1 MGARSY
7 NPSMAQMRLR
17 LLLVFGCVAG
27 LSAQQAPPPPQQ
39 PPVTFRT
46 EVNYVEVDATV
57 TDAKGNPVTDL
68 TQADFEVTEDGKP
81 QKIAIFAVVN
91 IPMVRDDRPVQT
103 AGPIERD
110 VQSNDRVDGRLYLI
124 LLDSLHTDPLNG
136 LRVKQAARSFI
147 ERRFGTND
155 LAAVVHTGGRS
166 EWDQDFTNN
175 RRLLLASIDRFVGG
189 KLRSQTLERLDAF
202 SNGRPT
208 FNTDPTNQRQRSAL
222 DPFEMER
229 GSHARRML
237 GFLQKLSDY
246 MAGIHGRRK
255 ALVLISEG
263 LTYDLADAWS
273 TIDASSVA
281 DAVRDAIGAATR
293 SNVSI
298 FAIDPRG
305 LGTGLEN
312 AIEMNAPPRGSPTD
326 PDGTMPAPT
335 NMGLQS
341 MMGEA
346 WIAQQSLRALAEE
359 TGGFAAVNR
368 NDFMDV
374 FDRVVR
380 ENSAYYVLGYYPPNV
395 KRDGKFHRISVKV
408 KRPGLVLRSRKGY
421 AAPRGKAPEVKATAT
436 SSPALRDA
444 MNSPISVA
452 GLPMRVF
459 AGAFKGTAPNASVAI
474 AVEMQA
480 SGFKYTDKG
489 GVATDLLEVVFT
501 PIDQL
506 GVIRPGKKSRATLS
520 LKPDMLEA
528 ANVRGVR
535 VLSAVDMP
543 PGRYQI
549 RVAASEEGAGLT
561 GSVVYD
567 LEVPDFFKAP
577 FTMSGVALTAASA
590 QTVVTVG
597 SEGMIAPLVAGPTTA
612 TRDFSRE
619 DTLALF
625 AEVYENA
632 PGAPSHTVDLAT
644 TVRSADGRVM
654 FEAKETRSSTELQAG
669 RGGYG
674 YTPQIPLK
682 DFAPGTY
689 LIHVEA
695 KSRAGKN
702 AVGVGRD
709 IEIRVQP

>member
-1 MGARSY
+1 
-7 NPSMAQMRLR
+7 MRFR
-17 LLLVFGCVAG
+17 WLLVFGCVAG
-27 LSAQQAPPPPQQ
+27 LSAQQAPPPPAPQG

-57 TDAKGNPVTDL
+57 TDAKGNAVMDL
-68 TQADFEVTEDGKP
+68 TQADFEITEDGKP
-81 QKIAIFAVVN
+81 QKITTFAVVN
-91 IPMVRDDRPVQT
+91 IPVERDDRPVVT
-103 AGPIERD
+103 AEPIERD

-124 LLDSLHTDPLNG
+124 VLDSLHTDPLNA
-136 LRVKQAARSFI
+136 LRVKQAARTFI

-155 LAAVVHTGGRS
+155 LAAVIHTGGRS
-166 EWDQDFTNN
+166 EWGQDFTNN
-175 RRLLLASIDRFVGG
+175 RRLLLASIDRFVGE

-202 SNGRPT
+202 NNGGPT
-208 FNTDPTNQRQRSAL
+208 FNTNPNNQRQRSAL

-237 GFLQKLSDY
+237 TSVQKLSDY

-263 LTYDLADAWS
+263 LTYDLADPWS
-273 TIDASSVA
+273 AVDASSVA
-281 DAVRDAIGAATR
+281 DSVRDAIGAATR
-293 SNVSI
+293 ANVSI

-305 LGTGLEN
+305 LGTGIEN
-312 AIEMNAPPRGSPTD
+312 AIEMNSPVRNSSTD
-326 PDGTMPAPT
+326 PDGTMPTPT

-359 TGGFAAVNR
+359 TGGFAAINR
-368 NDFMDV
+368 NDFKDV

-380 ENSAYYVLGYYPPNV
+380 ENSAYYVLGYYPPNF

-408 KRPGLVLRSRKGY
+408 KRPGLVLRTRKGY
-421 AAPRGKAPEVKATAT
+421 AAPRGKVPEVKGAAAANA
-436 SSPALRDA
+436 PALREA

-459 AGAFKGTAPNASVAI
+459 AGAFKGTAPHASVAI
-474 AVEMQA
+474 AVEVQA

-489 GVATDLLEVVFT
+489 GVPTDLLDVTFT
-501 PIDQL
+501 PIDQT
-506 GVIRPGKKSRATLS
+506 GVIRPGKKSRATLAF
-520 LKPDMLEA
+520 KPDVMEA
-528 ANVRGVR
+528 ANARGVR
-535 VLSAVDMP
+535 VLSAVDML

-590 QTVVTVG
+590 QSMVTVG

-612 TRDFSRE
+612 TREFSRA

-625 AEVYENA
+625 TEFYENA
-632 PGAPSHTVDLAT
+632 PGAPSHTIDLST
-644 TVRSADGRVM
+644 TVRSADGRVV
-654 FEAKETRSSTELQAG
+654 FESKEERSSKELQAG
-669 RGGYG
+669 RGGFG

-689 LIHVEA
+689 LLHVGA
-695 KSRAGKN
+695 KSRAGKD

-709 IEIRVQP
+709 IEIRVRP

>member
-1 MGARSY
+1 
-7 NPSMAQMRLR
+7 MRLR

-27 LSAQQAPPPPQQ
+27 LSAQQAPPPSAPQQ
-39 PPVTFRT
+39 PPVTFRA

-81 QKIAIFAVVN
+81 QKIAIFSVVN
-91 IPMVRDDRPVQT
+91 IPMVRDDRPVPT

-110 VQSNDRVDGRLYLI
+110 VQNNDRVDGRLYLI

-136 LRVKQAARSFI
+136 LRVKQAARTFI

-155 LAAVVHTGGRS
+155 LAAVIHTGGQS
-166 EWDQDFTNN
+166 EWGQDFTNN
-175 RRLLLASIDRFVGG
+175 RRLLLASIDRFVGE

-202 SNGRPT
+202 SSGRPT
-208 FNTDPTNQRQRSAL
+208 FSANPTNARQQSVM

-237 GFLQKLSDY
+237 RSLQKLSDY

-263 LTYDLADAWS
+263 LTYDLADPWS
-273 TIDASSVA
+273 AIDASAVA
-281 DAVRDAIGAATR
+281 DSVRDAIGAATR
-293 SNVSI
+293 ANVSI

-305 LGTGLEN
+305 LGTGAEN
-312 AIEMNAPPRGSPTD
+312 AIEMNSPPRGSPTD
-326 PDGTMPAPT
+326 PDGTMPAP
-335 NMGLQS
+335 NNIGLQS
-341 MMGEA
+341 LMGEA

-359 TGGFAAVNR
+359 TGGFAAINR
-368 NDFMDV
+368 NDFTDV

-380 ENSAYYVLGYYPPNV
+380 ENSAYYVLGYYPPNF

-421 AAPRGKAPEVKATAT
+421 AAPRGKAPEVKPSTAT
-436 SSPALRDA
+436 SSPALREA
-444 MNSPISVA
+444 MNSPISVV

-474 AVEMQA
+474 AVEVQA
-480 SGFKYTDKG
+480 TGFKYTDKG
-489 GVATDLLEVVFT
+489 GAATDVLEVTFT
-501 PIDQL
+501 PIDQRGIL
-506 GVIRPGKKSRATLS
+506 KPGKKSRATLS
-520 LKPDMLEA
+520 LKPEMLAA
-528 ANVRGVR
+528 ANARGVR

-549 RVAASEEGAGLT
+549 RVAAHEEGAGLT

-577 FTMSGVALTAASA
+577 FTMSSVALTAASA
-590 QTVVTVG
+590 QTVVSVG

-612 TRDFSRE
+612 TRDFSQA

-695 KSRAGKN
+695 KSRAGKD

-709 IEIRVQP
+709 IEIRVRP